1 MRRFI
6 FDAGGTGFSRE
17 AAGSLLS
24 EPEADQYIQG
34 LGDEIMLLEGLEY
47 PVGYDT
53 GPAGAFSPP
62 WNGSTDYDFG
72 VDGFSLKGFQLGAG
86 TLSQNN
92 QYKYVGLDRRLGDL
106 AGNECQIAQAIQ
118 QATCALG
125 PSGCN
130 FITDQNEKNICLQS
144 FQAVCGVAGGAIGAA
159 CGNPAGPGGQ
169 LTPTQQS
176 AVAEQEA
183 RLVELQQRYDLQQ
196 REQQQG
202 LSTTTMV
209 VGGVAVVGVL
219 GLLTFLAL
227 RR

>member
-24 EPEADQYIQG
+24 QEPADQYIQG

-53 GPAGAFSPP
+53 GPASAFSPP

-86 TLSQNN
+86 TLSQNG

-106 AGNECQIAQAIQ
+106 SGNECEVASGIQ
-118 QATCALG
+118 QGICAAG
-125 PSGCN
+125 PAACAAIPDPTGRN
-130 FITDQNEKNICLQS
+130 QCLQAL
-144 FQAVCGVAGGAIGAA
+144 QGVCGVAGGAINAA
-159 CGNPAGPGGQ
+159 CSSGSADNAA
-169 LTPTQQS
+169 QQ
-176 AVAEQEA
+176 AALQAQIA
-183 RLVELQQRYDLQQ
+183 RLEQLQAQYNIQNQNQNQQ
-196 REQQQG
+196 NQG
-202 LSTTTMV
+202 PSTTTLI
-209 VGGVAVVGVL
+209 VGGIAAVGVL
-219 GLLTFLAL
+219 GLLAVIAL
-227 RR
+227 RK

>member
-24 EPEADQYIQG
+24 QPAADQYIQG
-34 LGDEIMLLEGLEY
+34 LGDEIMLLEGLDY

-86 TLSQNN
+86 TLSQNG

-106 AGNECQIAQAIQ
+106 SGNECQVAQGIQ
-118 QATCALG
+118 QGVCAAG
-125 PSGCN
+125 PAACAAIPDPAGRN
-130 FITDQNEKNICLQS
+130 QCLQAL
-144 FQAVCGVAGGAIGAA
+144 QGVCGVAGGAINAA
-159 CGNPAGPGGQ
+159 CTSGTASAPNAA
-169 LTPTQQS
+169 QQ
-176 AVAEQEA
+176 AALDDALRRIQ
-183 RLVELQQRYDLQQ
+183 ELQDRYNI
-196 REQQQG
+196 EQNRQNQG
-202 LSTTTMV
+202 VSNTTLI
-209 VGGVAVVGVL
+209 VGGIAVVGVL
-219 GLLTFLAL
+219 SLLAVVAL

>member
-92 QYKYVGLDRRLGDL
+92 QYKYVGLDRRLGGL
-106 AGNECQIAQAIQ
+106 AGNECQVGSAIQ
-118 QATCALG
+118 QSICAAG
-125 PSGCN
+125 PAGCAAISDPGARN
-130 FITDQNEKNICLQS
+130 ACTQS
-144 FQAVCGVAGGAIGAA
+144 LNLVCGISGGAISAA
-159 CGNPAGPGGQ
+159 CQTPGGP
-169 LTPTQQS
+169 TPAQ
-176 AVAEQEA
+176 QEA
-183 RLVELQQRYDLQQ
+183 IDAQIRRLEEIEARYNLERQGGQ
-196 REQQQG
+196 QQQG

-209 VGGVAVVGVL
+209 VGGIAVVGVL
-219 GLLTFLAL
+219 GLLAVVAL